1 MTTRESGKGEI
12 PDEPEGTPP
21 IPDEEWLKF
30 LSDSEHAIRASAPR
44 EPSAQERA
52 PGWHPHP
59 RPDGEKGNTDGPERT
74 PRSHERADA
83 VGELWQPEE
92 PHSGPA
98 WGDLDAR
105 ARLRRVGR
113 VIATAAAI
121 TLALGAWSWLST
133 TGDTRGGQPGDRVQQ
148 LEQAPPS
155 ASPLLPG
162 STFTVP
168 SSSATH
174 SG

>member
-1 MTTRESGKGEI
+1 MTTRESGNGGI
-12 PDEPEGTPP
+12 PDEPERTPP
-21 IPDEEWLKF
+21 VPDEEWLKF
-30 LSDSEHAIRASAPR
+30 LSDSERAIRASAPR

-52 PGWHPHP
+52 LGWHPRP
-59 RPDGEKGNTDGPERT
+59 RPDGEKGHAGGPEGRR
-74 PRSHERADA
+74 RSYERADA

-98 WGDLDAR
+98 WRDLDTR
-105 ARLRRVGR
+105 TRLRRAGR

-133 TGDTRGGQPGDRVQQ
+133 TGGTGGGQPGDRVQQ

-155 ASPLLPG
+155 ASPLPPV
-162 STFTVP
+162 STVTVP